1 MRDREKGFIEIDRRD
16 PAYRPRDQRV
26 RDYRAVELRL
36 TDSELVEQSARC
48 MDCGIPFCQGARSSV
63 GCPVHNLIP
72 EFNDQVYHDQ
82 WRQALELLL
91 AGGCFPEF
99 TGRICPAP
107 CEASCVCGLYK
118 EPVAIRQIELAIIE
132 KGFERGY
139 VQPRP
144 PVKRRDKK
152 VAIVGSGPA
161 GLAAAHM
168 LNQSGFHV
176 TVYENAAYPGGILRY
191 GVPDFKLE
199 KWVVER
205 RIDLMRAEGI
215 VFETGVEVG
224 ADISYRFLRKRFD
237 AILLTGGARR
247 PRDLEVKGRDLEG
260 IHFAMYF
267 LTQHNMRIGGEP
279 VDENTAI
286 LAEGRDVVVIGGG
299 DTGSDCVGTS
309 IRQGA
314 RSVTQLEI
322 LPEPPAQ
329 RSEATPWPLW
339 PDQRRDSSSHK
350 EGCTR
355 RWSVKTKAFRGEGG
369 KVSGLACVEV
379 QWRAE
384 KGGAKA
390 PQEIKGSGFGVEA
403 DLVLLAMGF
412 VGPGRNRLVEER
424 GLALNEHGFV
434 KRDADNMTSE
444 PGVFVAGDMSQ
455 GASLVVRAI
464 QDGRESAAGIGRYLS
479 SRGRV

>member
-1 MRDREKGFIEIDRRD
+1 MRDREKGFIEIPRKD
-16 PAYRPRDQRV
+16 PGYRPRDERV
-26 RDYRAVELRL
+26 RDYKAVEQRL
-36 TDSELVEQSARC
+36 TDAELKEQAARC
-48 MDCGIPFCQGARSSV
+48 MDCGIPFCQGARSMV
-63 GCPVHNLIP
+63 GCPVCNLIP

-107 CEASCVCGLYK
+107 CETSCVCGIDC

-132 KGFERGY
+132 KAFERGY
-139 VQPRP
+139 MPPRIP
-144 PVKRRDKK
+144 EKRRDER
-152 VAIVGSGPA
+152 VAIVGSGPS
-161 GLAAAHM
+161 GLAAAHV
-168 LNQSGFHV
+168 LNQGGFHV

-205 RIDLMRAEGI
+205 RIRLMEAEGI

-224 ADISYRFLRKRFD
+224 ADISYRFLKKRFN
-237 AILLTGGARR
+237 AILLTGGARQ
-247 PRDLEVKGRDLEG
+247 PRKLEIDGRELDG
-260 IHFAMYF
+260 IHFAMTF
-267 LTQHNMRIGGEP
+267 LTQQNMRIGGEP
-279 VDENTAI
+279 VAEETAI
-286 LAEGRDVVVIGGG
+286 LAEGKDVVVIGGG

-322 LPEPPAQ
+322 LPEPPAE
-329 RSEATPWPLW
+329 RAEATPWPLW
-339 PDQRRDSSSHK
+339 PDRRRDSSSHK
-350 EGCTR
+350 EGCRR
-355 RWSVKTKAFRGEGG
+355 RWSVATQAFIGEKGRMRRL
-369 KVSGLACVEV
+369 SCVEV
-379 QWRAE
+379 DWVTPE
-384 KGGAKA
+384 DGGRPSPKVI
-390 PQEIKGSGFGVEA
+390 EGSDFTVDA

-412 VGPGRNRLVEER
+412 VGPGSNRLVEGR
-424 GLALNEHGFV
+424 ALPLDEWGFV
-434 KRDADNMTSE
+434 KRDACNMTGE

-464 QDGRESAAGIGRYLS
+464 QDGKDAAAGITRYLD
-479 SRGRV
+479 RQ